1 MAQNQ
6 QDADFYIIVAV
17 RTENHLQDLLDLS
30 CTLAAS
36 RKGHLT
42 VLHVAPSGQ
51 RPAWL
56 QVPESYQGVPIRVLV
71 RQGHDPGAEI
81 LSVVRREGPDLL
93 LLGWRGE
100 PGRGHYLAGRNLDPL
115 VQHAPCDVVVLRSAA
130 GKPSLEEA
138 PPEIRRVLV
147 PAAGGPNAGLAL
159 DLALHLGPDTEV
171 TALNVARDVQGQVAL
186 SISREQLR
194 TILEPWA
201 DEPRVQ
207 GKVVQSSS
215 IVKGILSEAA
225 KDYDLVMIGASQESY
240 LDRVLFGNIPQ
251 TVVMRSPAPA
261 VVVRRRT
268 RRMVMGTWLR
278 RTGWRLF
285 DMLPTLDLHA
295 QIDVY
300 KAIREGAEPKVDF
313 FVMIA
318 LSAAIA
324 TFGLLLNSP
333 AVIIGAMLVAPLMA
347 AIFGLSL
354 GVVRGDLRLLRQAT
368 SATLRGVL
376 LAILVAALFTLV
388 VPLVTP
394 QNEITSRT
402 QPSLL
407 DLGVALASGAAGA
420 YALSRKEVSAAL
432 PGVAIAAALV
442 PPLAAVGIGLA
453 LWTKGYPDAGQ
464 IAAGALLLFATNLVA
479 ISAAGGLVF
488 LWLGFRPI
496 PGQQSRARVF
506 RGGVLGTIVVLVAV
520 TVPLGILTAQSVR
533 ESVLQRALTQAIK
546 IEVANMN
553 GPETTPLN
561 RVELDSW
568 EEVGTTTDDEPIQ
581 LQVRVRSPR
590 TISYQEVV
598 QLQERIAHRLQRP
611 VALQLSVIRTTRLNP
626 FEPPTPTPTPRPGST
641 PTMTPSLTPTWTPTS
656 SPTATPSPTRTPAPT
671 VTHTPT
677 PSDTPLPTPSHTATA
692 TPSPTPALA
701 EVGGTGGQGV
711 WMYRQPGLRSGKVTA
726 WRDGTVM
733 VLAGGLVEADGYL
746 WLEVVDP
753 RGRTGWIPNRYLIRL
768 NWPRGE
774 TGTR

>member
-6 QDADFYIIVAV
+6 QYAGFHIVAAV
-17 RTENHLQDLLDLS
+17 RAESHLQGLLDLGS
-30 CTLAAS
+30 TLAAAK
-36 RKGHLT
+36 KGHLT
-42 VLHVAPSGQ
+42 ILHVAASGQ

-56 QVPESYQGVPIRVLV
+56 QVPERYNDVPINVLV
-71 RQGHDPGAEI
+71 RPGQNPGAEI
-81 LSVVRREGPDLL
+81 LAIVRHDAPDLL

-100 PGRGHYLAGRNLDPL
+100 PGRGRYLVGRNLDPL
-115 VQHAPCDVVVLRSAA
+115 VQHAPCDVVILRS
-130 GKPSLEEA
+130 GVDKPSLDEE
-138 PPEIRRVLV
+138 PKEIRRVLV
-147 PAAGGPNAGLAL
+147 PAAGGPNAELAI

-171 TALNVARDVQGQVAL
+171 TVLNIAREVQGEVAL
-186 SISREQLR
+186 SLSRERLR
-194 TILEPWA
+194 TILHPWEN
-201 DEPRVQ
+201 EPRVQ
-207 GKVVQSSS
+207 GKVVQSFS
-215 IVKGILSEAA
+215 ITRGILNEAA
-225 KDYDLVMIGASQESY
+225 KGYDLVMVGASQESY

-251 TVVMRSPAPA
+251 TVAMRSPAPA

-285 DMLPTLDLHA
+285 DMLPTLDLHQ
-295 QIDVY
+295 QIEVY
-300 KAIREGAEPKVDF
+300 KAIREGAAPKVDF
-313 FVMIA
+313 YVMIA

-376 LAILVAALFTLV
+376 LAIFVAALFTLA

-394 QNEITSRT
+394 QTEITSRT
-402 QPSLL
+402 QPTLL

-420 YALSRKEVSAAL
+420 YALCRKEVSAAL

-442 PPLAAVGIGLA
+442 PPLATVGIGVA
-453 LWTKGYPDAGQ
+453 LWTKGYPSAAR
-464 IAAGALLLFATNLVA
+464 IASGALLLFTTNLVA
-479 ISAAGGLVF
+479 ISATGGLVF

-496 PGQQSRARVF
+496 PGEQRRARVF
-506 RGGVLGTIVVLVAV
+506 QGGMLGTILVLVAV

-533 ESVLQRALTQAIK
+533 ESILQRALSQAIK
-546 IEVANMN
+546 TEVASMN
-553 GPETTPLN
+553 APDTTPLN

-568 EEVGTTTDDEPIQ
+568 EEVSTPSGNQPIQ

-598 QLQERIAHRLQRP
+598 QLQERIAQRLQRP

-626 FEPPTPTPTPRPGST
+626 FEPPTPTPTSPPGST
-641 PTMTPSLTPTWTPTS
+641 PTFTPSPTPTRTPTPSPTHTS
-656 SPTATPSPTRTPAPT
+656 SPTHTPAPT
-671 VTHTPT
+671 ATPTHTP
-677 PSDTPLPTPSHTATA
+677 SHTPLPTPSHTATA
-692 TPSPTPALA
+692 TPTITPAVA
-701 EVGGTGGQGV
+701 EVGGTGGLGV
-711 WMYRQPGLRSGKVTA
+711 WMYRQPGLGGGKVTA

-733 VLAGGLVEADGYL
+733 ILAGGLAEADGYI
-746 WLEVVDP
+746 WLEIVDP
-753 RGRTGWIPNRYLIRL
+753 KGRTGWIPELYLIRL
-768 NWPRGE
+768 SAPR
-774 TGTR
+774 